1 MTGRRNNAWLVP
13 PVLTAMILLGM
24 LRWGWAAPF
33 RSAPEVAGYFA
44 SISEKI
50 DEIPYQL
57 GPWLGVDTPVT
68 PAATELLK
76 PNKLVQRRYT
86 NTETGEWFELLVVHC
101 GDVRDMI
108 GHYPPVCYPAH
119 GWSLESEADDTLSS
133 PSGSLPASV
142 YTLSRRRG
150 LESDRIKVADLFILP
165 EGEGPWVGSELA
177 MIQKAGRYFERARM
191 GAAQLQVITPADMPE
206 ERRREI
212 MSRAVTLAA
221 DVLEEVRKGP
231 R

>member
-1 MTGRRNNAWLVP
+1 MMQRTGKAWFVP
-13 PVLTAMILLGM
+13 PILTAMILLGM

-33 RSAPEVAGYFA
+33 RSPPEVEGYFA
-44 SISEKI
+44 LIAKKI
-50 DEIPYQL
+50 DEIPYQI
-57 GPWLGVDTPVT
+57 GPWLGVDIPVT

-119 GWSLESEADDTLSS
+119 GWTLERETDESLESVD
-133 PSGSLPASV
+133 GSLPVGLYSL
-142 YTLSRRRG
+142 TRRRG
-150 LESDRIKVADLFILP
+150 LETDRIEVADLFILP
-165 EGEGPWVGSELA
+165 EGDGPWAGSELA
-177 MIQKAGRYFERARM
+177 LIQKAGRYFERARM
-191 GAAQLQVITPADMPE
+191 GAAQVQVITPTEMPE
-206 ERRREI
+206 ARRREI
-212 MSRAVTLAA
+212 MSRAVSLTA
-221 DVLEEVRKGP
+221 DVLEAVRKGP